1 MDHGTGS
8 GPSRLRNL
16 WVSLISQNYFN
27 CDDPSVASAGK
38 KEATEGIE
46 MVPTRSQ
53 SLPPTNP
60 DTPLTL
66 DEANAVEHTAYMF
79 STKKKW
85 WILTVVALC
94 QTSMNY
100 NAAVYSNAIGRLNAE
115 YNLGSN
121 HFTNARAGMAW
132 FLILYGFGC
141 ELWAPWSEEF
151 GRKYIMQLSLGL
163 VNLWQVLA
171 GASNAWWMVLL
182 ARLLGGVCSAGG
194 SVTLGMV
201 ADMFDP
207 EDQQFPVLWVSLWSC
222 LGSVIGGICGGP
234 IEQYLGWRWNFW
246 IQLIFGIV
254 VQFIHLCFVSETRST
269 VMLNREAKRQRR
281 QNPNTNVVGPTE
293 NEKIRVS
300 ETLAIMG
307 RPFKMLVCEPIVG
320 FLSLLS
326 GFSDALI
333 FSFLESYGYVFKDSA
348 WNFTPSQLGIALF
361 ALFIGYW
368 AAGFAYFPVIRRHNQ
383 QRKSG
388 KELSPESR
396 LWFLQYIVLLLPIGL
411 FISVFT
417 VTGPPVPWIA
427 PLIGAV
433 LIGCANM
440 AIYYATIDY
449 MVAAYGGKYSAS
461 ATGGNGFSRDVLAG
475 ICSFYTGPMYH
486 KLGVQNST
494 WVLFALSVVVCIPV
508 FVIYKKGPQIRARSK
523 YAKEIEKERVENE
536 ATKQA
541 MGERRR
547 ALQDPEV

>member
-1 MDHGTGS
+1 MVE
-8 GPSRLRNL
+8 LRHD
-16 WVSLISQNYFN
+16 SDTSIRS
-27 CDDPSVASAGK
+27 DGR
-38 KEATEGIE
+38 KEAFAEGIE
-46 MVPTRSQ
+46 MVPTKSRR
-53 SLPPTNP
+53 PR
-60 DTPLTL
+60 LT
-66 DEANAVEHTAYMF
+66 DHNAPSILNEVNSIEHTAYMF

-85 WILTVVALC
+85 WILSVVALC

-100 NAAVYSNAIGRLNAE
+100 NAAVYSNAIGRLNDH
-115 YNLGSN
+115 YNLGDN

-141 ELWAPWSEEF
+141 EFWAPWSEEY
-151 GRKYIMQLSLGL
+151 GRKLIMQLSLGI
-163 VNLWQVLA
+163 VNLWQILA
-171 GASNAWWMVLL
+171 GASNAWWQVLL
-182 ARLLGGVCSAGG
+182 ARLLGGLCSAGG

-234 IEQYLGWRWNFW
+234 IEEFLGWRWNFW

-254 VQFIHLCFVSETRST
+254 VQVIHVFFVPETRST
-269 VMLNREAKRQRR
+269 IMLNREAKRRR
-281 QNPNTNVVGPTE
+281 ERNPETAAVGPTE
-293 NEKIRVS
+293 HQKIDRHEV
-300 ETLAIMG
+300 LAIMG
-307 RPFKMLVCEPIVG
+307 RPYKMLVCEPIVG

-348 WNFTPSQLGIALF
+348 WSFTPSQLGLALF

-368 AAGFAYFPVIRRHNQ
+368 AAGFAYFPVIRRHNL
-383 QRKSG
+383 QRKNG

-411 FISVFT
+411 LGSAFV
-417 VTGPPVPWIA
+417 VTGPPIPWIA
-427 PLIGAV
+427 PLIFAV
-433 LIGCANM
+433 FIGCANM
-440 AIYYATIDY
+440 AIYFATIDY

-494 WVLFALSVVVCIPV
+494 WVLFALAVVVCIPV
-508 FVIYKKGPQIRARSK
+508 FVIYKKGPHIRSRSK
-523 YAKEIEKERVENE
+523 YAEHIQKERDENAATRE
-536 ATKQA
+536 A
-541 MGERRR
+541 MSDRRQV
-547 ALQDPEV
+547 LQQGSAD